1 MGRAVSRRNAGD
13 WVEKRVAAFA
23 LPLPLKGFAQFAFYF
38 RGSRGVDGGVCF
50 FFFEGGSWGARA
62 FGGVMGSGC

>member
-1 MGRAVSRRNAGD
+1 MRWLMGRAMSRRNAGD

-50 FFFEGGSWGARA
+50 FF
-62 FGGVMGSGC
+62 

>member
-1 MGRAVSRRNAGD
+1 MRWLMGRAVSRRNAGD

-38 RGSRGVDGGVCF
+38 SGSRGVDGGVCF
-50 FFFEGGSWGARA
+50 FFLK
-62 FGGVMGSGC
+62 GVPGEPGLLGV